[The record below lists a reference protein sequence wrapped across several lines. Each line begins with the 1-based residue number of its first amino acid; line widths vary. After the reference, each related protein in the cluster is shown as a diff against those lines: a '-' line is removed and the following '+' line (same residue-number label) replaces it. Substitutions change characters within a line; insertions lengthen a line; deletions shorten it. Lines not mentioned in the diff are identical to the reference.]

1 MILCTFEGVEMP
13 NVKFESSKFTS
24 REAIVTNFF
33 GLILLVDVELR
44 TNLSTGWTSIS
55 TRSTGVSRGF
65 STESSSRT
73 LSRTLLLSFNDDVF

>member
-1 MILCTFEGVEMP
+1 MILSTFEEGVEML
-13 NVKFESSKFTS
+13 NAKFESSKFTS

-33 GLILLVDVELR
+33 ELILDVELR
-44 TNLSTGWTSIS
+44 TNLSTGWTSTS

-73 LSRTLLLSFNDDVF
+73 LSRTLLLTFDDDVF